1 MKGFTYALAD
11 SSGKRASKRVKLPF
25 VLYKDLSSETK
36 KAFLDLKVFQLSPPP
51 EKKERGSKQKADPT
65 GTNQAQVLLASQ
77 VPTQPPAGH
86 MFPDSQQFAYAQ
98 SYGQQGFSAPYGPP
112 LPPHAYGSPPAQVFG
127 TVVGSS
133 APIASG
139 WSHGYPPAYG
149 SPSSFF
155 GGPMQHQFGPPY
167 GGGHQAGAGGGYQ
180 AGAGGGYQTSAGGG
194 PQVGTVTGGGP
205 QAGAGGG
212 YSNGGTSRSSV
223 GSYQGAQQQQPQNR
237 LLLADAASDSGAFY
251 RS

>member
-1 MKGFTYALAD
+1 M
-11 SSGKRASKRVKLPF
+11 
-25 VLYKDLSSETK
+25 
-36 KAFLDLKVFQLSPPP
+36 
-51 EKKERGSKQKADPT
+51 
-65 GTNQAQVLLASQ
+65 
-77 VPTQPPAGH
+77 PTQPPAGH

-98 SYGQQGFSAPYGPP
+98 GYGQRGFTAPYGPP

-139 WSHGYPPAYG
+139 WSHGYPPTYG
-149 SPSSFF
+149 SPSTFF

-167 GGGHQAGAGGGYQ
+167 GGGHQAGAV
-180 AGAGGGYQTSAGGG
+180 GGGYQTSAGGG
-194 PQVGTVTGGGP
+194 SQVGTGAGGGYPSSAGGGP